1 MSSLLEIKR
10 LYAGYGDS
18 AVLNGLNITVN
29 HGEVVAILGANGAGK
44 TTTMNVITGLL
55 NPTSGEIL
63 YEDGNL
69 LEVPAHLR
77 VEAGI
82 CLSPEGRQVFPN
94 LSVEDNLILGSY
106 CPRSRSRRKE
116 TLAEV
121 YDLFPRL
128 VDRRRQSA
136 GLLSGGEQQMLAIG
150 RAMMGRP
157 KLLLLD
163 EPSLGLA
170 PRLVHVVFDAIAQ
183 IAKADISILIVE
195 QNTQAALSVAEKG
208 YVIVHGEVFEE
219 APVSELLNMES
230 VKKAFIGTSTGKKQ
244 TFAKRGDPNA

>member
-1 MSSLLEIKR
+1 MSSLLELKGLR
-10 LYAGYGDS
+10 AGYGDS
-18 AVLNGLNITVN
+18 LVLNGLNIAVN
-29 HGEVVAILGANGAGK
+29 NREVVAILGANGAGK
-44 TTTMNVITGLL
+44 TTTMGVITGLVS
-55 NPTSGEIL
+55 PTVGEVI
-63 YEDGNL
+63 YEGRNL
-69 LEVPAHLR
+69 LEIPAHLR

-106 CPRSRSRRKE
+106 CPRARSRRKE
-116 TLAEV
+116 TLSEV

-128 VDRRRQSA
+128 IDRRRQSA

-183 IAKADISILIVE
+183 IATTDISILIVE
-195 QNTQAALSVAEKG
+195 QNTQAALSIAQRG
-208 YVIVHGEVFEE
+208 YVIVHGEVFQE
-219 APVSELLNMES
+219 APVSELMDMDS
-230 VKKAFIGTSTGKKQ
+230 VKKAFIGSSSERGQ
-244 TFAKRGDPNA
+244 AFAKRGDSGA

>member
-1 MSSLLEIKR
+1 MSALLELKK
-10 LYAGYGDS
+10 LHAGYGDS
-18 AVLNGLNITVN
+18 VVLNGLNITVN
-29 HGEVVAILGANGAGK
+29 LGEVVAILGANGAGK
-44 TTTMNVITGLL
+44 TTTMRVITGLL
-55 NPTSGEIL
+55 NPTAGDVMF
-63 YEDGNL
+63 DGIDL
-69 LEVPAHLR
+69 LKIPAHLR

-121 YDLFPRL
+121 FDLFPRL
-128 VDRRRQSA
+128 IDRRKQSA

-183 IAKADISILIVE
+183 IASSDISILIVE
-195 QNTQAALSVAEKG
+195 QNTQAALSVAERG

-219 APVSELLNMES
+219 APVSELMNLDS
-230 VKKAFIGTSTGKKQ
+230 VKKAFIGSATTKGQ
-244 TFAKRGDPNA
+244 TFAKRGDLDA

>member
-1 MSSLLEIKR
+1 MSSLLELKG
-10 LYAGYGDS
+10 LHAGYGDS
-18 AVLNGLNITVN
+18 VVLNGLNISVN

-44 TTTMNVITGLL
+44 TTTMSVISGLL
-55 NPTSGEIL
+55 NPTAGEVL
-63 YEDGNL
+63 YEGRNL

-94 LSVEDNLILGSY
+94 LSVEDNLVLGSY
-106 CPRSRSRRKE
+106 CPRSRARRKE
-116 TLAEV
+116 SLSEV

-128 VDRRRQSA
+128 IDRRGQSA

-183 IAKADISILIVE
+183 IATTDISILIVE
-195 QNTQAALSVAEKG
+195 QNTQAALSVAERG
-208 YVIVHGEVFEE
+208 YVIAHGEVFEE

-230 VKKAFIGTSTGKKQ
+230 VKKAFIGSSTGKRQ
-244 TFAKRGDPNA
+244 TFAKRGGSDA